1 MKKRMKK
8 RLFVSAIIT
17 FAFALSL
24 CACSGGY
31 EAISINYGTGEN
43 SRGQVNDTFYY
54 RNDCYV
60 SGADPFVLYVD
71 EKDDPV
77 NGGYYYMYCSVSES
91 YSLDALLDVQC
102 MGIGVYR
109 SENLKEWER
118 AGDYDG
124 YAVISKSGEW
134 TKSDFWAPEVLA
146 YKNEAGEPVYYMYY
160 SASTSSV
167 SGSYD
172 DMYLAVAQSLS
183 PAGPF
188 ELIVSGTDKDGNA
201 IGNAPI
207 FDVAKQYDAAGFSV
221 IDAGIFQ
228 DGDALYLTFAKQS
241 DTRSPA
247 YGRGIWGVKLK
258 DPVTPDWSTFK
269 CLTLPSYYE
278 TEEYPAGTLSV
289 PVGKNKMEIEE
300 VINEGQFIYRHN
312 DRYYLTYSP
321 YGFGN
326 KGYCV
331 MQAVSDSPLGP
342 YKKIEIGKG
351 NPVIDTVYSKID
363 SIAGPGH
370 HCIVDIGGEPFSFYA
385 KHANPSNFTDASL
398 RLIGMDRLSFTTIEG
413 REVLAGNGPT
423 ETLQYAPE
431 ILTGYRNLAKDA
443 TVTVKSGSG
452 EEYLSDGLLTIQSSL
467 QNREFETNSAT
478 TITLAFS
485 EAVEVSSVMVY
496 NSEDYYK
503 AFSKIDRIAFWFE
516 DKTEING
523 KRYDCAV
530 IEELAFPS
538 SQYDL
543 TKKTIEKGSAAV
555 ADFLPVKV
563 NKITFTVSAKISDT
577 DRRGNAYSTIG
588 ISEIVVLGK

>member
-1 MKKRMKK
+1 MKK

-77 NGGYYYMYCSVSES
+77 NGGYYYMYCSVGES
-91 YSLDALLDVQC
+91 YSPDALPDVQC

-109 SENLKEWER
+109 SEDLKEWER

-167 SGSYD
+167 RGSND

-201 IGNAPI
+201 IGNASI

-247 YGRGIWGVKLK
+247 YGRGTWGVKLK
-258 DPVTPDWSTFK
+258 DPVTPDWSTFT

-300 VINEGQFIYRHN
+300 VLNEGQFIYRHN
-312 DRYYLTYSP
+312 GRYYLTYSP

-331 MQAVSDSPLGP
+331 MQAVSDSALGP

-351 NPVIDTVYSKID
+351 NPVIDTVYSEID

-413 REVLAGNGPT
+413 QEVLVGNGPT
-423 ETLQYAPE
+423 ESLQYAPE

-452 EEYLSDGLLTIQSSL
+452 EEYLNDGLLTIQSSL

-478 TITLAFS
+478 TITLTFS